1 MRQLTE
7 VMQLILESK
16 KTGYPILL
24 SGTEFI
30 FFYKWLVFKELKNF
44 EVSYC
49 CLNDKLK
56 NEEFILCMF

>member
-1 MRQLTE
+1 MRPLTE

-24 SGTEFI
+24 SGTEFN
-30 FFYKWLVFKELKNF
+30 FFYKLLVFKELKNF

-49 CLNDKLK
+49 CLDDKLK
-56 NEEFILCMF
+56 N